1 MDHSR
6 AERRRDR
13 RIPLGCKVAIRVEG
27 TREPVVGV
35 CVELSVG
42 GMTIQ
47 SSHVPRMDEVF
58 ELVVLPLGMLGLAR
72 LIGLPALETM
82 VIVLL
87 GSIGLGANVFLM
99 ARQFKVLEGPVAGS
113 LLLSTMLSALTTPL
127 IVSLMG

>member
-47 SSHVPRMDEVF
+47 SSHVPCMDEVF
-58 ELVVLPLGMLGLAR
+58 ELVVLPPEPGGVHSPLHVRARVRRCDGTAQPGLYEMGVE
-72 LIGLPALETM
+72 IIE
-82 VIVLL
+82 VL
-87 GSIGLGANVFLM
+87 
-99 ARQFKVLEGPVAGS
+99 R
-113 LLLSTMLSALTTPL
+113 
-127 IVSLMG
+127 